1 MESKKKQKAPKWFN
15 GTVYTEGGTVQNPF
29 SGEEY
34 KLNNLELS
42 IYDMIIGAQLMV
54 DAFGGPFNPNT
65 AEFQEEMA
73 KGISWFRSNNAE
85 AYMVLLD

>member
-29 SGEEY
+29 SGQEY

-42 IYDMIIGAQLMV
+42 IYDMIIAQLMV